1 MNSAQRRKD
10 ARKWKYHVRLPYEKV
25 DVNNYD
31 TMWYWA
37 RDTWGNGK
45 KCAGW
50 REAHNH
56 IGTWWQF
63 TSDKKAMLFALKWS

>member
-10 ARKWKYHVRLPYEKV
+10 GRKWKYYVALSYDKV
-25 DVNNYD
+25 DLNGYD
-31 TMWYWA
+31 NMFDWC
-37 RDTWGNGK
+37 RDTFGNGK

-56 IGTWWQF
+56 IGTWWEF
-63 TSDKKAMLFALKWS
+63 TSDKKAMLFAMRWK